1 MLQINQVSITFG
13 GLKALENVSFKVPDN
28 SITALIGPNGAG
40 KTTLFNIITG
50 FLKNNTGQIEF
61 ENDDITNLPP
71 YKIFEKGIARTF
83 QNLNVI
89 KELSLPENLL
99 LGIIGKDKPSA
110 LKSMLRLNSS
120 YWNSV
125 TERINECMVLTGI
138 QEWQNKKVNEM
149 PYGILKNLE
158 MARAILS
165 YPKLLLL
172 DEPAAGLN
180 NNEKEILIELV
191 TKLKNRGITIFMVEH
206 DMNFVSTLA
215 DNVVCLNYGR
225 VIAKGTYQEIRNNSE
240 VIKAYLG
247 DTDA

>member
-1 MLQINQVSITFG
+1 VSITFG

>member
-1 MLQINQVSITFG
+1 
-13 GLKALENVSFKVPDN
+13 
-28 SITALIGPNGAG
+28 
-40 KTTLFNIITG
+40 
-50 FLKNNTGQIEF
+50 
-61 ENDDITNLPP
+61 
-71 YKIFEKGIARTF
+71 
-83 QNLNVI
+83 
-89 KELSLPENLL
+89 
-99 LGIIGKDKPSA
+99 
-110 LKSMLRLNSS
+110 MLRLNSS